1 MGAFMPSAEHE
12 QIQDMMR
19 NLMGQGMASASS
31 PADGPNPDGQ
41 IMIRNMFESTA
52 QPVSA
57 FPNVTI
63 TEVDADGVSAEW
75 VVPKSGNADT
85 GRRLL
90 YIHGGAF
97 FMGSPRTH
105 RPITTHLAE
114 GMNAAVLA
122 IDYRMIPDN
131 VRQDGIDDCETAW
144 RWMAENGPEGP
155 STARRMMVA
164 GDSAGGNLTLSLL
177 LALKQDGERQADAAT
192 AIAPLTDATM
202 QSESL
207 IANAPTDALLGQM
220 IGTLEAIPV
229 EERGAVQA
237 ETWGIPADHPSVS
250 PIHGDLDNLPPIL
263 VHASTT
269 ECLFDDARRFT
280 EKAQAAGTD
289 VTLQTR
295 DGLMHVWHNFAP
307 NVPESV
313 DALAEISAFF
323 NDKAG

>member
-1 MGAFMPSAEHE
+1 MPSAEHD
-12 QIQDMMR
+12 QIQDMLKTM
-19 NLMGQGMASASS
+19 MGQGMASTG
-31 PADGPNPDGQ
+31 DGSGGSNPDAQ

-52 QPVSA
+52 QPASA
-57 FPNVTI
+57 FPNVDI

-75 VVPKSGNADT
+75 VVPKSGADT
-85 GRRLL
+85 SRRLL

-122 IDYRMIPDN
+122 VDYRMLPEN
-131 VRQDGIDDCETAW
+131 SRQDGIDDCLTAW
-144 RWMAENGPEGP
+144 HWMADNGPEGA
-155 STARRMMVA
+155 STAGKMMVA

-177 LALKQDGERQADAAT
+177 LLLKEAGARQADAAT

-207 IANAPTDALLGQM
+207 LANAPTDALLGQM
-220 IGTLEAIPV
+220 IGALADVPLD
-229 EERGAVQA
+229 ERGPRQA
-237 ETWGIPADHPSVS
+237 EAWGIAADHHSVS
-250 PIHGDLDNLPPIL
+250 PLHGDLTGLPPVLI
-263 VHASTT
+263 HASTT

-280 EKAQAAGTD
+280 EKATGAGSD
-289 VTLQTR
+289 VTLVTR

-313 DALAEISAFF
+313 EALAEISAFF
-323 NDKAG
+323 NERAA

>member
-1 MGAFMPSAEHE
+1 MPSAEHQQVE
-12 QIQDMMR
+12 TMIRTM
-19 NLMGQGMASASS
+19 MGQAMGAAAN
-31 PADGPNPDGQ
+31 PTDAPNPDGQ

-52 QPVSA
+52 QPASA

-63 TEVDADGVSAEW
+63 TEVDANGVSAEW
-75 VVPKSGNADT
+75 VVPNSGADT

-122 IDYRMIPDN
+122 IDYRMLPEN
-131 VRQDGIDDCETAW
+131 PRQAGIDDCETAW
-144 RWMAENGPEGP
+144 RWMAENGPEGAA
-155 STARRMMVA
+155 TARRMMVA

-177 LALKQDGERQADAAT
+177 LALKADGERQADAAC

-202 QSESL
+202 QSDSL
-207 IANAPTDALLGQM
+207 IENAPTDALLGNM
-220 IGTLEAIPV
+220 IGPLEAIPV
-229 EERGAVQA
+229 EERAALQA
-237 ETWGIPADHPSVS
+237 ETWGIAADHPSVS
-250 PIHGDLDNLPPIL
+250 PLHGDLDGLPPIL
-263 VHASTT
+263 VHASTS
-269 ECLFDDARRFT
+269 ECLYDDARRYT
-280 EKAQAAGTD
+280 DKATAAGTD

-313 DALAEISAFF
+313 EALAEISAFF